1 MIFTTLAAFALAG
14 LALVLTEAF
23 KPPVGFGGFMVHTH
37 RSQRLGAKRR
47 RALAVSRWIP
57 LIALAAMVLAF
68 GKDVAGLLAGR

>member
-1 MIFTTLAAFALAG
+1 MILTTLAAFAIAG

-23 KPPVGFGGFMVHTH
+23 RPPVGFGGFMAHTR

-57 LIALAAMVLAF
+57 LITLAAMVLAF
-68 GKDVAGLLAGR
+68 GKDVVGLLVGR